1 MTDPVSSE
9 RRPVAVLGIFPGPND
24 LLRAVRQI
32 RPQYPGQLEAYTPY
46 PVDGLSGA
54 LGLKRSWLGAAVL
67 GMGILGAG
75 SAMVF
80 EWWTSAI
87 DYPVPTGGKA
97 LFSWQAFVPVMFELT
112 VLFATFTAGLGML
125 FVANRL
131 PFFGHPVLSSRSIA
145 ATTRDKFALSLE
157 AKFGALDAEAAE
169 RLLAQAGAES
179 TEVLRSAA
187 TEPLALPYVLRS
199 GAGIVLACAVAGAG
213 MYYSVKLYPTLPPM
227 VHMLEQP
234 RLDAFQA
241 NAFWSDG
248 RAMRPPVPG
257 TVASGHLPR
266 GFTTPEQAGALLP
279 NPLPRSRTVLERGRT
294 LYNNHCAVCHGMV
307 GDGTALLSSAYGAKP
322 ANLGGAAVGYPDG
335 QIYGVIVLGKNAMPS
350 YAADLEEDDRWAVVH
365 YVRALERA
373 QNARDEDL
381 K

>member
-9 RRPVAVLGIFPGPND
+9 RRPVAVLGIFPGPSE

-32 RPQYPGQLEAYTPY
+32 RPRYPGQVEAYTPY
-46 PVDGLSGA
+46 PVHGLSGA

-67 GMGILGAG
+67 VMGIVGAV

-80 EWWTSAI
+80 EWWTSAV

-131 PFFGHPVLSSRSIA
+131 PFFGHPVMSSRSIA

-157 AKFGALDAEAAE
+157 PDSGAFDADAAE
-169 RLLAQAGAES
+169 RLLVEAGAES
-179 TEVLRSAA
+179 TEVLWSVA
-187 TEPLALPYVLRS
+187 TEPLALPYVLRA
-199 GAGIVLACAVAGAG
+199 GAGIALACAVAGAG
-213 MYYSVKLYPTLPPM
+213 TYYAVKLYPTLPPM

-234 RLDAFQA
+234 RLAAFEA
-241 NAFWSDG
+241 NAFFADG
-248 RAMRPPVPG
+248 RGMRPPVPG
-257 TVASGHLPR
+257 TVARGHLPR
-266 GFTTPEQAGALLP
+266 GFTTLEQAGVLLP
-279 NPLPRSRTVLERGRT
+279 NPLARSREVLERGRT
-294 LYNNHCAVCHGMV
+294 LYHHHCAVCHGPV
-307 GDGTALLSSAYGAKP
+307 GNGTPLLSSAYGAKP
-322 ANLGGAAVGYPDG
+322 ANLGGAAVGFPDG
-335 QIYGVIVLGKNAMPS
+335 QIYGVVVLGKNAMPS

-373 QNARDEDL
+373 ENARDEDL
-381 K
+381 